1 MAGCVGSDDASP
13 EAKIWIRW
21 TNVDDC
27 DFSVKLE
34 AAEGQ
39 MYNKIV
45 DYADQVT
52 WEGEDSGVNNVTGP
66 FTFTLTNLESYSECY
81 TIQRLHVNGEE
92 VNEWIMLQPQEQTIL
107 IIN

>member
-1 MAGCVGSDDASP
+1 MLIHGIGGD
-13 EAKIWIRW
+13 
-21 TNVDDC
+21 
-27 DFSVKLE
+27 
-34 AAEGQ
+34 
-39 MYNKIV
+39 
-45 DYADQVT
+45 
-52 WEGEDSGVNNVTGP
+52 GEDSGVNNVTGP